1 MYAYP
6 IIAISYFPLNPCF
19 IDAVLLTVVS
29 VHEHDIKTL

>member
-6 IIAISYFPLNPCF
+6 FIAISHFPLNPYF
-19 IDAVLLTVVS
+19 IDVVLLTVVS